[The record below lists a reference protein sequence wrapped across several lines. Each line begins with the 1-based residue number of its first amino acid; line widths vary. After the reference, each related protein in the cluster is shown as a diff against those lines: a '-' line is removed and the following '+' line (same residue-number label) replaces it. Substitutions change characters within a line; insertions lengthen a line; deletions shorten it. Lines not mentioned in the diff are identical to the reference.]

1 MNMAVTTFI
10 PELWSARLLYS
21 LEKAHVATNLVNRN
35 YEGLIANQGDTVH
48 INSIGAITVSD
59 YTKNTDIADPAALTT
74 TDQTLVIDQA
84 KYFNFQVDDV
94 DKAQAAG
101 ELVDTAMG
109 RAAYAL
115 ADAAD
120 AYLLKLIAAGA
131 ATGNVVGA
139 ASGPIALTAANVY
152 ENIVKVRTK
161 LDKANVPNTGR
172 TIVVPPEVYALLL
185 MDDRFAK
192 NTATAGQ
199 DALINGL
206 VGRVA
211 GFDVYMSNNVATGT
225 GTDTGKTAY
234 FEVTAQ
240 VQAATTYAEQII
252 KTEAYRLEK
261 RFADGV
267 KGLHVY
273 GAKVTDGNQIA
284 KLICSVS

>member
-1 MNMAVTTFI
+1 MAVTTFI
-10 PELWSARLLYS
+10 PEMWSARLLYA
-21 LEKAHVATNLVNRN
+21 LEKAHVATNLVNRD
-35 YEGLIANQGDTVH
+35 YEGLIQNQGDTVH
-48 INSIGAITVSD
+48 INSIGAITVSS
-59 YTKNTDIADPAALTT
+59 YTKNTDISDPTALTT
-74 TDQTLVIDQA
+74 TDQTLEIDQA

-94 DKAQAAG
+94 DKVQTAG

-115 ADAAD
+115 ADTSD
-120 AYLLKLIAAGA
+120 AYLLGVIAAGA
-131 ATGNVVGA
+131 AAGNTVGA
-139 ASGPIALTAANVY
+139 ASGPIALTKDNVY
-152 ENIVKVRTK
+152 ENIVKLRTK

-172 TIVVPPEVYALLL
+172 SICVPPDVYALLL

-192 NTATAGQ
+192 SPADAGQ
-199 DALINGL
+199 TALVNGL

-211 GFDVYMSNNVATGT
+211 GFDVYMSNNVHTGT
-225 GTDTGKTAY
+225 GTDTGKTPY

-240 VQAATTYAEQII
+240 VRTATTYAEQII

-284 KLICSVS
+284 KLICSVG